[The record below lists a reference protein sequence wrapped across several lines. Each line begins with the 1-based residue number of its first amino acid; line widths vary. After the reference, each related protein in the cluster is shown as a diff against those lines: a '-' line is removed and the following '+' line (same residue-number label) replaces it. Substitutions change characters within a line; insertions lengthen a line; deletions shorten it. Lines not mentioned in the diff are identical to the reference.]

1 MTAGRNAPPRNAK
14 GESTMLTKNDKEII
28 KRTKKRQQKRCLPRA
43 LWFAIFAVSGL
54 LCGMAISESN
64 ADGSLAFRI
73 LAFVAII
80 VMVLSAYRTFKEND

>member
-1 MTAGRNAPPRNAK
+1 
-14 GESTMLTKNDKEII
+14 MLTKNDKEII
-28 KRTKKRQQKRCLPRA
+28 KRTKKRQQKRRPLFRFV
-43 LWFAIFAVSGL
+43 WFAVFIVSGL

-80 VMVLSAYRTFKEND
+80 VMILSAYRTFKKND